1 MWIVFL
7 KEINELFRDRKTIF
21 FMIALP
27 LLLFPL
33 LFGAIGYFSTQAI
46 QKVESEILD
55 FAVINQQ
62 QAPELVAALA
72 ADEGLNHVINVD
84 LTDPQALIDS
94 DQAAFVLELPED
106 FGQPLLDKGEMVVK
120 VYLNDAGVNMV
131 RERLKQPLD
140 EITQQLQQQ
149 AFAALQLSERQAQA
163 LLNPIELETINVAN
177 ERETWGE
184 RVGGLIPYMLFI
196 LCLQGAMIP
205 ASDVG
210 AGEKERGTLETLLI
224 TPIDRTHLVLGKFLV
239 VAFAGMASALVTVA
253 SFALWGTII
262 GQGMAIEL
270 LIDVMSSIALY
281 DFMLMFLVLI
291 PVVAIFASILLCL
304 SIYAT
309 SFKEAQGY
317 MSPMVFVVILP
328 LVVAMLPGITL
339 DGVWSWVPLT
349 NVALAIKELVKGTM
363 NYVML
368 VPIFLSHALMAAVL
382 ISFSTYWFNQEK
394 VLFR

>member
-1 MWIVFL
+1 MWIVFI

-33 LFGAIGYFSTQAI
+33 MFGAIGYFSTQAI
-46 QKVESEILD
+46 QKVESEVLD
-55 FAVINQQ
+55 FVVINGQ
-62 QAPELVAALA
+62 QAPDLVAALA
-72 ADEGLNHVINVD
+72 ADEGLRQVIDVD
-84 LTDPQALIDS
+84 VTNPQALIHS
-94 DQAAFVLELPED
+94 GEVAFVLELPD
-106 FGQPLLDKGEMVVK
+106 HFGQPLLEHGGMTIKL
-120 VYLNDAGVNMV
+120 YLNDAGVNMV
-131 RERLKQPLD
+131 RQRLNQPLD
-140 EITQQLQQQ
+140 EITQQVQQQ
-149 AFAALQLSERQAQA
+149 AFAALQLTDQQGQA
-163 LLNPIELETINVAN
+163 LLKPIELETINVAD

-224 TPIDRTHLVLGKFLV
+224 TPIDRTQLVLGKFLV

-253 SFALWGTII
+253 SFALWGTVI
-262 GQGMAIEL
+262 GQGMAIDL

-281 DFMLMFLVLI
+281 DFILMFLVLI

-317 MSPMVFVVILP
+317 MSPMVFIVILP

-339 DGVWSWVPLT
+339 DGIWSWVPLT

-363 NYVML
+363 NYLML
-368 VPIFLSHALMAAVL
+368 VPIVLSHSVMAAVL